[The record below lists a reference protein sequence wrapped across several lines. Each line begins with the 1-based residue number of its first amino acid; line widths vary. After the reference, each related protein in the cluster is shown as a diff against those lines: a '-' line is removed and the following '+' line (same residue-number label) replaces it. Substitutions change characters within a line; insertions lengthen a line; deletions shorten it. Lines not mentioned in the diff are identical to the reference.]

1 MAITPND
8 ILNKEFNNKFRGYD
22 PEQVNDYLDII
33 RVELEKQIEENKNL
47 SRDLA
52 EAQDKISYFSQLQE
66 SLNSSII
73 IAQEAAERLKQNAR
87 KEAELILYEAEG
99 EANRVIMEANSQS
112 NEIFSEAQK
121 LRHSIKHY
129 RQEMLRLIE
138 DQLQV
143 VNNDSFDRLFE
154 GTVLSPAQANND
166 RLQTEA
172 KLNQLVEQEE
182 QGFNMDNLSHSYQA
196 KETTEDDTNLNSDS
210 AATIDDQEDL
220 AVTQVFDLN
229 QLRELEATDV
239 NPSYDDV
246 TKKEAPMP
254 LSREELEAYQRETNR
269 MDDSDLVQ
277 QDLSGETIRIDLPTE
292 DDYNK

>member
-112 NEIFSEAQK
+112 NEIFSEAEK

-182 QGFNMDNLSHSYQA
+182 QGFNMDNLSNSYQA

-254 LSREELEAYQRETNR
+254 LSREELEAYQRKTNR

>member
-112 NEIFSEAQK
+112 NEIFSEAEK

-182 QGFNMDNLSHSYQA
+182 QGFNMDNLSNSYQA